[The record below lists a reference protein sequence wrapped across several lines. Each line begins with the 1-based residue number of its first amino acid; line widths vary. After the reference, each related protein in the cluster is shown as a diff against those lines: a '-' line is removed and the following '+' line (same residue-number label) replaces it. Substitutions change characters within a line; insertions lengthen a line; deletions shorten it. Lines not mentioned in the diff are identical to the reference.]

1 MPADVNRSVE
11 VSVRADLKQLL
22 NNLKQI
28 PGMTEAEAKKMVSA
42 LNRQLRQTEAAS
54 KKAAKAS
61 TKATRQMAKGFDKA
75 AKSAKSARAQSRDMG
90 AALGSLEDVVGGIN
104 PELAGMA
111 MEIGLAGQ
119 AFRSLS
125 RSMATGNPIVL
136 AVIGT
141 LAAAAAAYTVF
152 TAESRKAKEIQEGV
166 AKAVEDVKNK
176 IETQAGVVSS
186 VVGDYKDATR
196 ALAVLTGNM
205 SQVDADIA
213 KAKDTIQGKLKSNL
227 ETQDKLIA
235 KEKALLALVRKAR
248 DVNTTLTDEE
258 EKTLNIALSLNKV
271 KAHGGTLSSNIV
283 AKTAQMN
290 RLEGKVL
297 DKLATENKFRDRIIE
312 GRQKEFEARKE
323 LLQLQ
328 EELRKAQEEEAKKEK
343 ARADARAR
351 AVKRLQDLQA
361 GLNMLKQTE
370 QQLEQ
375 AIFQSNVN
383 RLAPLEKINALS
395 DKELENI
402 KAQRKQIKDSL
413 ELAEK
418 TAKTKKDQVELE
430 KIRATATENLAK
442 LDTREHQ
449 VTLERQAEIQ
459 ELHEKQAEA
468 RKKLRLQETKELQN
482 MEKLARQQIEAGINT
497 SLQGLATFGTS
508 ATQFLENMGNKNKEL
523 INGLFRI
530 QQAAALAD
538 IAISTARAIARAPAD
553 YGVLAPV
560 AVPIIAAG
568 GAAQAA
574 VVLSTPPPMHMG
586 GIVGGRATTAPD
598 EKITTLL
605 DGEAV
610 LDRNTTR
617 QLGTNGVNRLQNG
630 LGMEPSVIV
639 ISPFKHLDRYNKS
652 ARRLQK
658 NLPRGSGRY

>member
-1 MPADVNRSVE
+1 MADVNKTVE

-61 TKATRQMAKGFDKA
+61 TKATRQMEQGFNRA
-75 AKSAKSARAQSRDMG
+75 AKSASNARKQSREIG

-111 MEIGLAGQ
+111 MEIGIAGQ

-125 RSMATGNPIVL
+125 RSLATGNPIIIGIVGAL
-136 AVIGT
+136 A
-141 LAAAAAAYTVF
+141 LAAGAYTIF
-152 TAESRKAKEIQEGV
+152 TANSRQAKEIQEGL
-166 AKAVEDVKNK
+166 AKAIEEVKEK
-176 IETQAGVVSS
+176 LDAQAGIVSS
-186 VVGDYKDATR
+186 VVGDYNDATR
-196 ALAVLTGNM
+196 ALAVLTGQM

-213 KAKDTIQGKLKSNL
+213 KAKDTIQGKLQSNL
-227 ETQDKLIA
+227 ETQDKIIA
-235 KEKALLALVRKAR
+235 KENALLALVQKAR
-248 DVNTTLTDEE
+248 KDRSALTDEE
-258 EKTLNIALSLNKV
+258 EKTLNIALSFNKV
-271 KAHGGTLSSNIV
+271 KTQGATLQSNVV
-283 AKTAQMN
+283 AVTAQMN
-290 RLEGKVL
+290 ALEEKVL
-297 DKLATENKFRDRIIE
+297 ANIGKEVKFRDRIIE
-312 GRQKEFEARKE
+312 GRQKEFDARKDF
-323 LLQLQ
+323 LQLQ
-328 EELRKAQEEEAKKEK
+328 EEYRKEQEAEAKREQ
-343 ARADARAR
+343 ARAEARAR
-351 AVKRLQDLQA
+351 AAKRLQDLQA
-361 GLNMLKQTE
+361 GLNMLKQVE
-370 QQLEQ
+370 QQLDQ

-383 RLAPLEKINALS
+383 RLSPLEKIDALS
-395 DKELENI
+395 NKELENI
-402 KAQRKQIKDSL
+402 RAQRKEIQDSL

-449 VTLERQAEIQ
+449 VTLDRQAELQ
-459 ELHEKQAEA
+459 ELYEKQAEQ
-468 RKKLRLQETKELQN
+468 RSKLRTKEAKELEKAQ
-482 MEKLARQQIEAGINT
+482 KLAKQQIEAGINT
-497 SLQGLATFGTS
+497 SIQGLATFGAS

-523 INGLFRI
+523 INGLYRI

-553 YGVLAPV
+553 YGPLAPV

-617 QLGTNGVNRLQNG
+617 QLEKNGVNRLQNG
-630 LGMEPSVIV
+630 LGMEPNVIV
-639 ISPFKHLDRYNKS
+639 ISPFKHLDRYNRS

-658 NLPRGSGRY
+658 NIPRGSGRY

>member
-1 MPADVNRSVE
+1 MADVNKTVE

-61 TKATRQMAKGFDKA
+61 TKATRQMEQGFNRA
-75 AKSAKSARAQSRDMG
+75 AKSASNARKQSREIG

-111 MEIGLAGQ
+111 MEIGIAGQ

-125 RSMATGNPIVL
+125 RSLATGNPIIIGIVAAL
-136 AVIGT
+136 A
-141 LAAAAAAYTVF
+141 LAAGAYTIF
-152 TAESRKAKEIQEGV
+152 TANSREAKEIQEGL
-166 AKAVEDVKNK
+166 AKAIEEVKEK
-176 IETQAGVVSS
+176 LDAQAGIVSS
-186 VVGDYKDATR
+186 VVGDYNEATR
-196 ALAVLTGNM
+196 ALAVLTGQM

-213 KAKDTIQGKLKSNL
+213 KAKDTIQGKLQSNL
-227 ETQDKLIA
+227 EAQDKIIA
-235 KEKALLALVRKAR
+235 KENALLALVQKAR
-248 DVNTTLTDEE
+248 KDRSALTDEE
-258 EKTLNIALSLNKV
+258 EKTLNIALSFNKV
-271 KAHGGTLSSNIV
+271 KTQGATLQTNVV
-283 AKTAQMN
+283 AVTAQMN
-290 RLEGKVL
+290 ALEEKVL
-297 DKLATENKFRDRIIE
+297 ANIGKEVKFRDRIIE
-312 GRQKEFEARKE
+312 GRQKEFDARKE
-323 LLQLQ
+323 FLQLQ
-328 EELRKAQEEEAKKEK
+328 EEYRKEQEAEAKREQ
-343 ARADARAR
+343 ARAEARAR
-351 AVKRLQDLQA
+351 AAKRLQDLQA
-361 GLNMLKQTE
+361 GLNMLKQAE
-370 QQLEQ
+370 QQLDQ

-383 RLAPLEKINALS
+383 RLSPLEKIDALS
-395 DKELENI
+395 NKELENI
-402 KAQRKQIKDSL
+402 RAQRKEIQDSL

-442 LDTREHQ
+442 LETREHQ
-449 VTLERQAEIQ
+449 VTLDRQAELQ
-459 ELHEKQAEA
+459 ELYQKQAEE
-468 RKKLRLQETKELQN
+468 RSKLRIKEAKELEK
-482 MEKLARQQIEAGINT
+482 MEKTARQQIEAGINT
-497 SLQGLATFGTS
+497 SIQGLATFGAS

-523 INGLFRI
+523 INGLYRI

-538 IAISTARAIARAPAD
+538 IAISTARAVARAPAD
-553 YGVLAPV
+553 YGPLAPV
-560 AVPIIAAG
+560 AVPLIMAG

-617 QLGTNGVNRLQNG
+617 QLGNSGVNRLQNG
-630 LGMEPSVIV
+630 LGMEPNVIV
-639 ISPFKHLDRYNKS
+639 ISPFKHLDRYNRS

-658 NLPRGSGRY
+658 NIPRGSGRY

>member
-1 MPADVNRSVE
+1 MADVNKTVE

-61 TKATRQMAKGFDKA
+61 TKATRQMEQGFNRA
-75 AKSAKSARAQSRDMG
+75 AKSASNARKQSREIG

-111 MEIGLAGQ
+111 MEIGIAGQ

-125 RSMATGNPIVL
+125 RSLATGNPIIIGIVAAL
-136 AVIGT
+136 A
-141 LAAAAAAYTVF
+141 LAAGAYTIF
-152 TAESRKAKEIQEGV
+152 TANSRQAKEIQEGL
-166 AKAVEDVKNK
+166 AKAIEEVKEK
-176 IETQAGVVSS
+176 LDAQAGIVSS
-186 VVGDYKDATR
+186 VVGDYNDATR
-196 ALAVLTGNM
+196 ALAVLTGQM

-213 KAKDTIQGKLKSNL
+213 KAKDTIQGKLQSNL
-227 ETQDKLIA
+227 EAQDKIIA
-235 KEKALLALVRKAR
+235 KENALLALVQKAR
-248 DVNTTLTDEE
+248 KDRSALTDEE
-258 EKTLNIALSLNKV
+258 EKTLNIALSFNKV
-271 KAHGGTLSSNIV
+271 KTQGATLQTNVV
-283 AKTAQMN
+283 AVTAQMN
-290 RLEGKVL
+290 ALEEKVL
-297 DKLATENKFRDRIIE
+297 ANIGKEVKFRDRIIE
-312 GRQKEFEARKE
+312 GRQKEFDARKE
-323 LLQLQ
+323 FLQLQ
-328 EELRKAQEEEAKKEK
+328 EDYRKEQEAEAKREQ
-343 ARADARAR
+343 ARAEARAR
-351 AVKRLQDLQA
+351 AAKRLQDLQA
-361 GLNMLKQTE
+361 GLNMLKQVE
-370 QQLEQ
+370 QQLDQ

-383 RLAPLEKINALS
+383 RLSPLEKIDALS
-395 DKELENI
+395 NKELENI
-402 KAQRKQIKDSL
+402 RAQRKEIQDSL

-442 LDTREHQ
+442 LETREHQ
-449 VTLERQAEIQ
+449 VTLDRQAELQ
-459 ELHEKQAEA
+459 ELYEKQAEE
-468 RKKLRLQETKELQN
+468 RSKLRLKEAKELEK
-482 MEKLARQQIEAGINT
+482 MEKTARQQIEAGINT
-497 SLQGLATFGTS
+497 SIQGLATFGAS

-523 INGLFRI
+523 INGLYRI

-538 IAISTARAIARAPAD
+538 IAISTARAVARAPAD
-553 YGVLAPV
+553 YGPLAPV
-560 AVPIIAAG
+560 AVPLIMAG

-617 QLGTNGVNRLQNG
+617 QLGNSGVNRLQNG
-630 LGMEPSVIV
+630 LGMEPNVIV
-639 ISPFKHLDRYNKS
+639 ISPFKHLDRYNRS

-658 NLPRGSGRY
+658 NIPRGSGRY

>member
-1 MPADVNRSVE
+1 MADVNKTVE

-61 TKATRQMAKGFDKA
+61 TKATRQMEQGFNRA
-75 AKSAKSARAQSRDMG
+75 AKSASNARKQSREIG

-111 MEIGLAGQ
+111 MEIGIAGQ

-125 RSMATGNPIVL
+125 RSLATGNPIIIGIVGAL
-136 AVIGT
+136 A
-141 LAAAAAAYTVF
+141 LAAGAYTIF
-152 TAESRKAKEIQEGV
+152 TANSRQAKEIQEGL
-166 AKAVEDVKNK
+166 AKAIEEVKEK
-176 IETQAGVVSS
+176 LDAQAGIVSS
-186 VVGDYKDATR
+186 VVGDYNDATR
-196 ALAVLTGNM
+196 ALAVLTGQM

-213 KAKDTIQGKLKSNL
+213 KAKDTIQGKLQSNL
-227 ETQDKLIA
+227 ETQDKIIA
-235 KEKALLALVRKAR
+235 KENALLALVQKAR
-248 DVNTTLTDEE
+248 KDRSALTDEE
-258 EKTLNIALSLNKV
+258 EKTLNIALSFNKV
-271 KAHGGTLSSNIV
+271 KTQGATLQSNVV
-283 AKTAQMN
+283 AVTAQMN
-290 RLEGKVL
+290 ALEEKVL
-297 DKLATENKFRDRIIE
+297 ANIGKEVKFRDRIIE
-312 GRQKEFEARKE
+312 GRQKEFDARKDF
-323 LLQLQ
+323 LQLQ
-328 EELRKAQEEEAKKEK
+328 EEYRKEQEAEAKREQ
-343 ARADARAR
+343 ARAEARAR
-351 AVKRLQDLQA
+351 AAKRLQDLQA
-361 GLNMLKQTE
+361 GLNMLKQVE
-370 QQLEQ
+370 QQLDQ

-383 RLAPLEKINALS
+383 RLSPLEKIDALS
-395 DKELENI
+395 NKELENI
-402 KAQRKQIKDSL
+402 RAQRKEIQDSL

-449 VTLERQAEIQ
+449 VTLDRQAELQ
-459 ELHEKQAEA
+459 ELYEKQAEQ
-468 RKKLRLQETKELQN
+468 RSKLRTKEAKELEKAQ
-482 MEKLARQQIEAGINT
+482 KLAKQQIEAGINT
-497 SLQGLATFGTS
+497 SIQGLATFGAS

-523 INGLFRI
+523 INGLYRI

-553 YGVLAPV
+553 YGPLAPV

-617 QLGTNGVNRLQNG
+617 QLGKNGVNRLQNG
-630 LGMEPSVIV
+630 LGMEPNVIV
-639 ISPFKHLDRYNKS
+639 ISPFKHLDRYNRS

-658 NLPRGSGRY
+658 NIPRGSGRY